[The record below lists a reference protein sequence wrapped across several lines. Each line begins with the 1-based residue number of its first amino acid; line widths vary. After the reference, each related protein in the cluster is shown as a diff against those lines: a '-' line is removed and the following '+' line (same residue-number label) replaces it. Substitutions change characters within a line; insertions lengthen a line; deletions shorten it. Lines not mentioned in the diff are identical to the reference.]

1 MKRILF
7 LCMMLTGLVTY
18 VAAQKATIKVSDD
31 KNEKTVTITAQQNGG
46 AVTVV
51 SDTTDTAEAD
61 TMLDFGD
68 EASGTSSGV
77 IHEEF
82 PFNFNDLG
90 FSLGNDSIIIAI
102 LVLLLI
108 FGGPLLLLILII
120 YFIFRTRNAKYELA
134 REALRQGKEL
144 PQNVVKPRTTTN
156 ETMWEKGIKN
166 ICLGVGLFFLLWAW
180 TNFEISMIGVLILC
194 TGVGQIII
202 SRTTKQP
209 TTENTQ
215 PKHKGAEAFRE
226 LLRQQN
232 PETTPEGEEATT
244 ETVPEEHTG
253 EDETK

>member
-61 TMLDFGD
+61 TLLDFGD
-68 EASGTSSGV
+68 EANGTSSGV

-82 PFNFNDLG
+82 PFNLSELEVIG
-90 FSLGNDSIIIAI
+90 RGGIVIAI
-102 LVLLLI
+102 ITLLLV

-120 YFIFRTRNAKYELA
+120 YFIFRTRKAKYELA

-156 ETMWEKGIKN
+156 EAMWEKGIKN
-166 ICLGVGLFFLLWAW
+166 VCLGVGLFFLLWAW

-232 PETTPEGEEATT
+232 PETTPEGEEAPT

-253 EDETK
+253 ENETK

>member
-7 LCMMLTGLVTY
+7 LCMMLTGMVTY
-18 VAAQKATIKVSDD
+18 VAAQKATVRVSDD

-51 SDTTDTAEAD
+51 SDTTDTAEVD

-68 EASGTSSGV
+68 EPSSYNSPANDDDELKNRLMNTILSDSGLIV
-77 IHEEF
+77 PI
-82 PFNFNDLG
+82 LAL
-90 FSLGNDSIIIAI
+90 SLF
-102 LVLLLI
+102 
-108 FGGPLLLLILII
+108 FGSPVLLLILIA
-120 YFIFRTRNAKYELA
+120 YFIYRTRKEKYELA

-156 ETMWEKGIKN
+156 EAMWEKGIKN
-166 ICLGVGLFFLLWAW
+166 VCLGVGLFFLLWAW
-180 TNFEISMIGVLILC
+180 TNFELSMIGVLILC
-194 TGVGQIII
+194 TGVSQIII

-209 TTENTQ
+209 SAGNTQ

-232 PETTPEGEEATT
+232 PETAPESEETPT

-253 EDETK
+253 ENETK